1 MINVTVRDVGRAA
14 VEWPAAP
21 TPPVCV
27 AAPASV
33 PGIARS
39 TADTMPD
46 AMNNL
51 LLVGLCGK
59 TASQVV
65 DARK

>member
-1 MINVTVRDVGRAA
+1 
-14 VEWPAAP
+14 VESAAAP
-21 TPPVCV
+21 TPPICV
-27 AAPASV
+27 AALASV
-33 PGIARS
+33 PGVARS
-39 TADTMPD
+39 TVDTMQD

-65 DARK
+65 GARK